1 MVAVIMAGGKGTRIR
16 SINNEVPKPMIH
28 ICGKPILE
36 HQIIRLKSNGIKNII
51 IVSGYMGNVI
61 KQYFGDGSKW
71 DVSVSYIKEDKP
83 LGTAGALY
91 LLKDIVKDDFLLVN
105 GDIIFDIN
113 FERFYKF
120 HKEKGG
126 IATLF
131 THPNSHPYDSSII
144 VYNKEMR
151 ITKWYH
157 KDDKHDDVKNCVNAG
172 IHLFSTDI
180 FECFTELKNV
190 DLDREILRPLISK
203 KYIYAYVSPEYVKDM
218 GTPERFYQTEQDIN
232 SGIVEKKNLSYK
244 QKAIFLDRDGTLNK
258 YKGFITQADD
268 IELIEGV
275 AEAVKLINK
284 SGYLAIIIT
293 NQPVVARGECTRNEI
308 EIIHNRLEGLLGK
321 KGAYIDAVYYCPHH
335 PDRGFAGEVEEL
347 KFECECRK
355 PKPGLIYKAANDFNI
370 DISESYM
377 FGDNSIDI
385 ETGINAGCKRSF
397 IVNDNLYDLVRKI
410 L

>member
-1 MVAVIMAGGKGTRIR
+1 M
-16 SINNEVPKPMIH
+16 
-28 ICGKPILE
+28 
-36 HQIIRLKSNGIKNII
+36 
-51 IVSGYMGNVI
+51 
-61 KQYFGDGSKW
+61 
-71 DVSVSYIKEDKP
+71 
-83 LGTAGALY
+83 
-91 LLKDIVKDDFLLVN
+91 
-105 GDIIFDIN
+105 
-113 FERFYKF
+113 
-120 HKEKGG
+120 
-126 IATLF
+126 
-131 THPNSHPYDSSII
+131 
-144 VYNKEMR
+144 
-151 ITKWYH
+151 
-157 KDDKHDDVKNCVNAG
+157 
-172 IHLFSTDI
+172 
-180 FECFTELKNV
+180 
-190 DLDREILRPLISK
+190 
-203 KYIYAYVSPEYVKDM
+203 
-218 GTPERFYQTEQDIN
+218 
-232 SGIVEKKNLSYK
+232 SYK

-293 NQPVVARGECTRNEI
+293 NQPVVARGECTCNEI